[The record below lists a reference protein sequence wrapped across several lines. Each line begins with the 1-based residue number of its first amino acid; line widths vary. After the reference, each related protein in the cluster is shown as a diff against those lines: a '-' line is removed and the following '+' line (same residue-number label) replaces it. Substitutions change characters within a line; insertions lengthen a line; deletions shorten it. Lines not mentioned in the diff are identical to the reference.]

1 MGKCLEACTMH
12 YVEEYDVVL
21 FPQTFYPDV
30 DATAK
35 LMTDLAEFLVKK
47 GKKVM
52 VVTPNRSYERP
63 NIKYPEFEIIEDIH
77 VNRIKVPKLNKNN
90 ALQKILLYYLFSTKA
105 KRTLKKLN
113 YKIALAIL
121 PPFFVAY
128 KTLKVTKKKEKKF
141 IFLLHDLHPDALVR
155 RKQASPNNPLV
166 ILLKKHN
173 NYIFRKLDKT
183 IFVGRDQIEYVKE
196 NYGISNEKIEF
207 IPNWARDLRE
217 NFIKKDSIKEKY
229 YKSGFNILYAGNMGE
244 SQVKSLEKVI
254 KLMKNERLFANS
266 VNLIL
271 VGHGRRKDYLLNI
284 AKDAGNVYFFDYVY
298 DFADYQ
304 NLIYFADGYLV
315 TMINED
321 KGMSVPSKTYYYLS
335 GGKPILADVPVDSEV
350 DILLRENKVGINLN
364 NLEEEEAIENIL
376 MLKNNK
382 EYYEELSKN
391 ARKAFEDKYSK
402 EVALESYLRV
412 VETLL

>member
-1 MGKCLEACTMH
+1 MRYE
-12 YVEEYDVVL
+12 EEYDLVL
-21 FPQTFYPDV
+21 FSQTFYPDV

-47 GKKVM
+47 GKKVLI
-52 VVTPNRSYERP
+52 VTPNRSYERP

-77 VNRIKVPKLNKNN
+77 VNRVKVPKLNKNN

-113 YKIALAIL
+113 YKISMAIL

-128 KTLKVTKKKEKKF
+128 KTLKVTKKKGKKF
-141 IFLLHDLHPDALVR
+141 IFLLHDLHPDTLVR
-155 RKQASPNNPLV
+155 RKQVSPKNPLV

-173 NYIFRKLDKT
+173 KYIFQNSDKT
-183 IFVGRDQIEYVKE
+183 IFLGRDQIEYVKE
-196 NYGISNEKIEF
+196 NYGISNDKIEF
-207 IPNWARDLRE
+207 IPNWARGLEE
-217 NFIKKDSIKEKY
+217 NFIKKDSIQEKY
-229 YKSGFNILYAGNMGE
+229 YKPGFNILYAGNMGE
-244 SQVKSLEKVI
+244 AQVKSLEKVI

-271 VGHGRRKDYLLNI
+271 VGHGRRKDYLMNI
-284 AKDAGNVYFFDYVY
+284 AKDTNNVYFFDYVH

-304 NLIYFADGYLV
+304 NLIYFADSYLV
-315 TMINED
+315 TMRNES

-335 GGKPILADVPVDSEV
+335 GGKPILADVPVNSEV
-350 DILLRENKVGINLN
+350 DILLRESNAGINLN
-364 NLEEEEAIENIL
+364 KLNQEEAIENIL

-382 EYYEELSKN
+382 EYYNELSKN
-391 ARKAFEDKYSK
+391 ARKAFEDKYAK

>member
-1 MGKCLEACTMH
+1 MRYE
-12 YVEEYDVVL
+12 EEYDLVL
-21 FPQTFYPDV
+21 FSQTFYPDD

-35 LMTDLAEFLVKK
+35 LMTDLAEYLVKK

-63 NIKYPEFEIIEDIH
+63 NIKYPEFEILDNIH
-77 VNRIKVPKLNKNN
+77 VKRVKVPKLNKNN

-105 KRTLKKLN
+105 KRTLEKLN
-113 YKIALAIL
+113 YKIALAVL

-128 KTLKVTKKKEKKF
+128 KTLKVTKKKGKKF
-141 IFLLHDLHPDALVR
+141 IFLLHDLHPDTMVR
-155 RKQASPNNPLV
+155 RKQVSPNNPLV

-173 NYIFRKLDKT
+173 HYIYQNSDKT

-196 NYGISNEKIEF
+196 NYGINNEKIEF
-207 IPNWARDLRE
+207 IPNWARDLKE

-229 YKSGFNILYAGNMGE
+229 YKQGFNILYAGNMGE
-244 SQVKSLEKVI
+244 AQVKATEKVI
-254 KLMKNERLFANS
+254 KLMKNEKLITNS
-266 VNLIL
+266 VNLVL
-271 VGHGRRKDYLLNI
+271 VGQGRKKDYLMNI
-284 AKDAGNVYFFDYVY
+284 AKDIGNVYFFDYLEDIV
-298 DFADYQ
+298 DYH
-304 NLIYFADGYLV
+304 NLMYFADCYLV
-315 TMINED
+315 TMRNES

-335 GGKPILADVPVDSEV
+335 GGKPILADVPVNSEV
-350 DILLRENKVGINLN
+350 DILLRESNSGINLN
-364 NLEEEEAIENIL
+364 KLNEEEAIENIL

-382 EYYEELSKN
+382 EYYQELSKN

-402 EVALESYLRV
+402 EVALERYLRV

>member
-52 VVTPNRSYERP
+52 IVTPNRSYERP

-173 NYIFRKLDKT
+173 NYIFKNSDKT

-196 NYGISNEKIEF
+196 NYGINNEKIEF
-207 IPNWARDLRE
+207 IPNWARDLKE

-382 EYYEELSKN
+382 EYYQELSKN

>member
-173 NYIFRKLDKT
+173 NYIFKNSDKT

-196 NYGISNEKIEF
+196 NYGINNEKIEF

-382 EYYEELSKN
+382 EYYQELSKN

>member
-1 MGKCLEACTMH
+1 MH

-173 NYIFRKLDKT
+173 NYIFKNSDKT

-196 NYGISNEKIEF
+196 NYGINNEKIEF

-382 EYYEELSKN
+382 EYYQELSKN

>member
-1 MGKCLEACTMH
+1 MH

-128 KTLKVTKKKEKKF
+128 KTLKVTKKKGKKF

-229 YKSGFNILYAGNMGE
+229 YKPGFNILYAGNMGE

-284 AKDAGNVYFFDYVY
+284 AKGAGNVYFFDYVY

-350 DILLRENKVGINLN
+350 DILLRESNAGINLN
-364 NLEEEEAIENIL
+364 KLNEEEAIENIL

-382 EYYEELSKN
+382 EYYQELSKN

>member
-63 NIKYPEFEIIEDIH
+63 NIKYPEFEIIEAIH

>member
-1 MGKCLEACTMH
+1 MRYE
-12 YVEEYDVVL
+12 EEYDVVL

-52 VVTPNRSYERP
+52 IVTPNRSFERP
-63 NIKYPEFEIIEDIH
+63 HIRYPEFEIIDDIH
-77 VNRIKVPKLNKNN
+77 VHRIKVPKLNKNN
-90 ALQKILLYYLFSTKA
+90 AIQKLLLFYLFSTKG
-105 KRTLKKLN
+105 KRFLKKSN
-113 YKIALAIL
+113 YNIAMAIL

-128 KTLKVTKKKEKKF
+128 NTLKVTKKKGKKF
-141 IFLLHDLHPDALVR
+141 IFLLHDLHPDDMVS
-155 RKQASPNNPLV
+155 RKQVSPKNPLV

-173 NYIFRKLDKT
+173 NYIFRKSDKT

-196 NYGISNEKIEF
+196 NYGISDKKIEF
-207 IPNWARDLRE
+207 IPNWARDLRG

-229 YKSGFNILYAGNMGE
+229 YKPGFNILYAGNMGE
-244 SQVKSLEKVI
+244 HHVKSLEKVI
-254 KLMKNERLFANS
+254 KLMKNEKLIANS

-271 VGHGRRKDYLLNI
+271 VGHGRRKEYLMNI
-284 AKDAGNVYFFDYVY
+284 AKDIGNVYFFDYVY

-304 NLIYFADGYLV
+304 NLVYFSDCCLV
-315 TMINED
+315 AMRNES
-321 KGMSVPSKTYYYLS
+321 KGTAVPSKTYYYLS
-335 GGKPILADVPVDSEV
+335 GGKPILADVPVNSEV
-350 DILLRENKVGINLN
+350 DILLRENNIGVNIN

-376 MLKNNK
+376 RLKNNK
-382 EYYEELSKN
+382 EYYKELSKN
-391 ARKAFEDKYSK
+391 ARKAFVDKYSK
-402 EVALESYLRV
+402 EVALENYLRV

>member
-1 MGKCLEACTMH
+1 MH

-173 NYIFRKLDKT
+173 NYIFKNSDKT

-196 NYGISNEKIEF
+196 NYGINNEKIEF

-382 EYYEELSKN
+382 EYYQELSKN

-402 EVALESYLRV
+402 EVALESYLLV

>member
-1 MGKCLEACTMH
+1 MH

-173 NYIFRKLDKT
+173 NYIFKNSDKT

-196 NYGISNEKIEF
+196 NYGINNEKIEF

-229 YKSGFNILYAGNMGE
+229 YKSGFNILYSGNMGE

-382 EYYEELSKN
+382 EYYQELSKN

>member
-90 ALQKILLYYLFSTKA
+90 ALQKLLLYYLFSTKA

-173 NYIFRKLDKT
+173 NYIFKNSDKT

-196 NYGISNEKIEF
+196 NYGINNEKIEF
-207 IPNWARDLRE
+207 IPNWARDLKE

-382 EYYEELSKN
+382 EYYQELSKN

>member
-1 MGKCLEACTMH
+1 MH
-12 YVEEYDVVL
+12 CEEEYDIVL

-47 GKKVM
+47 GKKVLI
-52 VVTPNRSYERP
+52 VTPNRSFERP
-63 NIKYPEFEIIEDIH
+63 NLRYPEFEIIDDIH
-77 VNRIKVPKLNKNN
+77 VNRIKIPKLDKNN
-90 ALQKILLYYLFSTKA
+90 ALQKILLFYLFSTKG
-105 KRTLKKLN
+105 KRILKKLN
-113 YKIALAIL
+113 YKIAMAIL

-128 KTLKVTKKKEKKF
+128 NTLKVTKKKEKKF
-141 IFLLHDLHPDALVR
+141 IFLLHDLHPDDMVS
-155 RKQASPNNPLV
+155 RKQVSPKNPLV

-173 NYIFRKLDKT
+173 NYIFRKSDKT

-196 NYGISNEKIEF
+196 NYGISDKKIEF
-207 IPNWARDLRE
+207 IPNWARDLKE
-217 NFIKKDSIKEKY
+217 NFIKNDSIKEKY

-244 SQVKSLEKVI
+244 HHVKSLEKVI
-254 KLMKNERLFANS
+254 KLMKNEKLIANS

-271 VGHGRRKDYLLNI
+271 VGHGRKKEYLMNI
-284 AKDAGNVYFFDYVY
+284 AKDIGNVYFFDYVY

-304 NLIYFADGYLV
+304 NLVYFSDCCLV
-315 TMINED
+315 AMRNES
-321 KGMSVPSKTYYYLS
+321 KGTAVPSKTYYYLS
-335 GGKPILADVPVDSEV
+335 GGKPILADVPVNSEV
-350 DILLRENKVGINLN
+350 DILLRENNIGVNIN
-364 NLEEEEAIENIL
+364 NLKEEEAIENIL

>member
-128 KTLKVTKKKEKKF
+128 KTLKVTKKKGKKF

-284 AKDAGNVYFFDYVY
+284 AKGAGNVYFFDYVY

-382 EYYEELSKN
+382 EYYQELSKN

>member
-1 MGKCLEACTMH
+1 MH

-35 LMTDLAEFLVKK
+35 LMTDLAEYLVKK

-63 NIKYPEFEIIEDIH
+63 KIKYPEFEIIDSIH
-77 VNRIKVPKLNKNN
+77 VKRVKVPKLNKNN
-90 ALQKILLYYLFSTKA
+90 ALQKILLYYLFSNKA

-113 YKIALAIL
+113 YKIAMAIL
-121 PPFFVAY
+121 SPFFVAY
-128 KTLKVTKKKEKKF
+128 KTLKVTQKKEKKF
-141 IFLLHDLHPDALVR
+141 IFLLYDLHPDALVR
-155 RKQASPNNPLV
+155 KKLASPNNPLV

-173 NYIFRKLDKT
+173 NYIFRNSNKT

-196 NYGISNEKIEF
+196 NYGINNEKIEF
-207 IPNWARDLRE
+207 IPNWARDLKE
-217 NFIKKDSIKEKY
+217 NFIKNDSIKEKY

-244 SQVKSLEKVI
+244 SAVKSLEKII
-254 KLMKNERLFANS
+254 KLMKNKKLVENC

-271 VGHGRRKDYLLNI
+271 VGHGRRKSYLMNI
-284 AKDAGNVYFFDYVY
+284 AKATGNVYFFDYVY
-298 DFADYQ
+298 DYADYQ
-304 NLIYFADGYLV
+304 NLIYFSDCCLV
-315 TMINED
+315 AMRNED
-321 KGMSVPSKTYYYLS
+321 KGMAVPSKTYYYLS
-335 GGKPILADVPVDSEV
+335 GGKPILVDVPVNSEV
-350 DILLRENKVGINLN
+350 DILLRENKVGININ
-364 NLEEEEAIENIL
+364 NLEEEEAVENIL

-382 EYYEELSKN
+382 EYYQELSKN

>member
-1 MGKCLEACTMH
+1 MRYE
-12 YVEEYDVVL
+12 EEYDLVL
-21 FPQTFYPDV
+21 FSQTFYPDV

-35 LMTDLAEFLVKK
+35 LMTDLAEYLVKK

-52 VVTPNRSYERP
+52 VVTPNRSYERHK
-63 NIKYPEFEIIEDIH
+63 IKYPEFEIIDSIH
-77 VNRIKVPKLNKNN
+77 VKRVKVPKLNKNN

-128 KTLKVTKKKEKKF
+128 NTLKVTQKKEKKF

-155 RKQASPNNPLV
+155 RKQASPKNPLV
-166 ILLKKHN
+166 ILLKKQN
-173 NYIFRKLDKT
+173 NYIFRNSDRT

-196 NYGISNEKIEF
+196 NYGISDKKIEF
-207 IPNWARDLRE
+207 ISNWARDLKE
-217 NFIKKDSIKEKY
+217 NFIKNDSIKEKY

-254 KLMKNERLFANS
+254 KLMKNERLFTNS

-271 VGHGRRKDYLLNI
+271 VGHGRRKDYLMNI
-284 AKDAGNVYFFDYVY
+284 AKDTDNVYFFDYVY

-304 NLIYFADGYLV
+304 NLIYFADCSLV
-315 TMINED
+315 TLINED
-321 KGMSVPSKTYYYLS
+321 KGMAVPSKTYYYLS

-350 DILLRENKVGINLN
+350 DILLRESNVGINLN
-364 NLEEEEAIENIL
+364 KLNEEEAIENIL
-376 MLKNNK
+376 MLKNIK

-402 EVALESYLRV
+402 EVALKSYLRV

>member
-1 MGKCLEACTMH
+1 MH

-173 NYIFRKLDKT
+173 NYIFKNSDKT

-196 NYGISNEKIEF
+196 NYGINNEKIEF
-207 IPNWARDLRE
+207 IPNWARDLKE

-382 EYYEELSKN
+382 EYYQELSKN

>member
-1 MGKCLEACTMH
+1 MH

-63 NIKYPEFEIIEDIH
+63 NIKYPEFEIIEAIH

-90 ALQKILLYYLFSTKA
+90 ALQKILLYYLFSTKG
-105 KRTLKKLN
+105 KRILKKLN

-128 KTLKVTKKKEKKF
+128 NTLKVTKKKEKKF

-335 GGKPILADVPVDSEV
+335 GGKPILADVPVNSEV
-350 DILLRENKVGINLN
+350 DILLRESNAGINLN
-364 NLEEEEAIENIL
+364 KLNEEEAIENIL

>member
-1 MGKCLEACTMH
+1 MH
-12 YVEEYDVVL
+12 YEEEYDLVL

-47 GKKVM
+47 GKKVLI
-52 VVTPNRSYERP
+52 VTPNRSFERP
-63 NIKYPEFEIIEDIH
+63 NLRYPEFEIIDDIH
-77 VNRIKVPKLNKNN
+77 VHRIKVPKLDKNN
-90 ALQKILLYYLFSTKA
+90 ALQKILLFYLFSTKA
-105 KRTLKKLN
+105 KRFLKKLN
-113 YKIALAIL
+113 YKVAMAIL

-128 KTLKVTKKKEKKF
+128 KTLKVAKKKGKKF
-141 IFLLHDLHPDALVR
+141 IFLLHDLYPDSLVKWKR
-155 RKQASPNNPLV
+155 VSPNNPLV

-173 NYIFRKLDKT
+173 NYIFRNSDKT

-196 NYGISNEKIEF
+196 NYGVSNEKTEF
-207 IPNWARDLRE
+207 IPNWAKDLKE
-217 NFIKKDSIKEKY
+217 SFIKNDSIKEKY
-229 YKSGFNILYAGNMGE
+229 YKPGFNVLYAGNIGE
-244 SQVKSLEKVI
+244 AQVKSLEKVI
-254 KLMKNERLFANS
+254 KLMKNEKLVANS
-266 VNLIL
+266 INLIL
-271 VGHGRRKDYLLNI
+271 VGQGRRKDYLINM
-284 AKDAGNVYFFDYVY
+284 AKETSNVYFFDYVY
-298 DFADYQ
+298 DFSDYQ
-304 NLIYFADGYLV
+304 NLIYFSDCCLV
-315 TMINED
+315 SMRDES

-350 DILLRENKVGINLN
+350 DILLRESNVGINLN
-364 NLEEEEAIENIL
+364 KLNEEEAIENIL

-382 EYYEELSKN
+382 EYYQELSKN

>member
-1 MGKCLEACTMH
+1 MH

-63 NIKYPEFEIIEDIH
+63 NIKYPEFEIIEAIH

>member
-63 NIKYPEFEIIEDIH
+63 NLKYPEFEIIEAIH